1 MVRQYSAV
9 IHMCTWF
16 NTKVICSS
24 NTKGQKAHHC
34 ILKEMFRISY
44 WRSSTTIYLLS
55 WARIIALRIVGKLD
69 FESASLTSSG
79 SPRSFIRVAFPILSA
94 EHNMFVC
101 DLFWKWDPFVLT
113 DACSGAAAKAQLDF
127 LDCHARLVIY
137 PLLSY
142 KPNYLFVTLEN
153 NYLPQRYTML
163 NSGAGQQCG
172 SQTRSRWKCKPKM
185 PRCYSNQPGLEYLQG
200 LMSKTPAD
208 IHAVSWSL
216 CGWARGFSR
225 ISAQQMRSPVKPDK
239 SRSGS

>member
-1 MVRQYSAV
+1 MSF
-9 IHMCTWF
+9 W
-16 NTKVICSS
+16 
-24 NTKGQKAHHC
+24 
-34 ILKEMFRISY
+34 
-44 WRSSTTIYLLS
+44 SSTAIYPVLS
-55 WARIIALRIVGKLD
+55 WAKIIALRIVGKID

-79 SPRSFIRVAFPILSA
+79 SPPSFITVAFPILSA

-163 NSGAGQQCG
+163 NSFRLGQDNSVAVGQGVGG
-172 SQTRSRWKCKPKM
+172 SVNLKCRSVSLISLGWNVWK
-185 PRCYSNQPGLEYLQG
+185 
-200 LMSKTPAD
+200 
-208 IHAVSWSL
+208 V
-216 CGWARGFSR
+216 
-225 ISAQQMRSPVKPDK
+225 
-239 SRSGS
+239 